1 MTLPNKLTLGRVAMI
16 FIFLAIYFLRSFIGE
31 TLAIYILGIVF
42 LIASLTDFF
51 DGYLARKHNIVT
63 TFGKFMDP
71 LADKLLV
78 IAALMVLS
86 DLYALNGFTMTYWM
100 PFWVVLIVIMRE
112 LLVTSIRLVAMD
124 DGKVIAAS
132 NLGKY
137 KTFAT
142 MTMITY
148 YFFIMPIDT
157 EVVQIIGIVLVG
169 IAVLLTLISGWDYFI
184 KNKSIITKS
193 I

>member
-16 FIFLAIYFLRSFIGE
+16 FIFIAIYFLRNTIGE
-31 TLAIYILGIVF
+31 SLAIYVLGIVF
-42 LIASLTDFF
+42 VIASLTDFF

-86 DLYALNGFTMTYWM
+86 DLYAHNGFTLTYWM

-157 EVVQIIGIVLVG
+157 EVVQIIGIILVG